1 MSERRT
7 VLVALAA
14 NAAVAVVKGVAGAL
28 TGSAAML
35 AESAHSIADT
45 ANQAFLLTSLALGEK
60 PADQEHPF
68 GHGKERFFWAFLA
81 AVLIFLAGAVF
92 SIGQGVLELIRHT
105 REGSYAVA
113 YGTLAFAF
121 IAEGT
126 SLIRAVRQTRREAR
140 ERGLSFFEYT
150 RVTTEPA
157 AKTVLYE
164 DTVAVLGVVVAA
176 VGIGMHEL
184 TGRVA
189 WDAGAAIAVGCM
201 LVYVAVMLGRNFKT
215 LLIGSGARP
224 EDRERLREVLRRHD
238 EIDDV
243 LDLRTMY
250 VGPNSL
256 LVAARLDLK
265 EGIDSERVE
274 ELATELDHD
283 LRDAVDD
290 VSEVFLDPTSRE
302 LE

>member
-1 MSERRT
+1 
-7 VLVALAA
+7 
-14 NAAVAVVKGVAGAL
+14 
-28 TGSAAML
+28 
-35 AESAHSIADT
+35 
-45 ANQAFLLTSLALGEK
+45 
-60 PADQEHPF
+60 
-68 GHGKERFFWAFLA
+68 
-81 AVLIFLAGAVF
+81 
-92 SIGQGVLELIRHT
+92 
-105 REGSYAVA
+105 
-113 YGTLAFAF
+113 
-121 IAEGT
+121 
-126 SLIRAVRQTRREAR
+126 
-140 ERGLSFFEYT
+140 
-150 RVTTEPA
+150 VTTEPA

-164 DTVAVLGVVVAA
+164 DTVAVLGVLVAA
-176 VGIGMHEL
+176 LGIGMHEL

-201 LVYVAVMLGRNFKT
+201 LVYVAVMLGRNFKA
-215 LLIGSGARP
+215 LLIGAGARP
-224 EDRERLREVLRRHD
+224 EDRERLREVLRGND

-283 LRDAVDD
+283 LREAVDD
-290 VSEVFLDPTSRE
+290 VSDVFLDPTSRE